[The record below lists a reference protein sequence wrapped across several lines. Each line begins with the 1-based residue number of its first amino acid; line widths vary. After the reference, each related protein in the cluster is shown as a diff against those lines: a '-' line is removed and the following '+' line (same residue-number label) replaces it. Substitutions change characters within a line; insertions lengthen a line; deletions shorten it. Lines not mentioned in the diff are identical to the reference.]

1 MTQKLREILQSVLL
15 NIKADGLCNLDE
27 SCGCGLDDLAPC
39 GNCNLDECE
48 PAKWIKPEDGNPMV
62 LEEFPEG
69 YYSPLKKQ
77 AARIQELESSLDEAE
92 ALTKKNVE
100 LMNGYLGRI
109 AELEDDLVE
118 ERAKYNLSWKDCAY
132 RAPDTYCEKTHNYC
146 TSEDCPLLDEQ
157 KTEARRQL
165 QAEGKIGPGAR
176 PQSWLANHNLQV
188 LRDEA

>member
-92 ALTKKNVE
+92 TLTKQNAE
-100 LMNGYLGRI
+100 LMNAYLARI
-109 AELEDDLVE
+109 AELEDAL
-118 ERAKYNLSWKDCAY
+118 RHAY
-132 RAPDTYCEKTHNYC
+132 
-146 TSEDCPLLDEQ
+146 
-157 KTEARRQL
+157 
-165 QAEGKIGPGAR
+165 GG
-176 PQSWLANHNLQV
+176 
-188 LRDEA
+188 